1 MVGSNRAAVGP
12 WRLERKAPLLRPLP
26 MLTGGYAI
34 VAVALAFTLPP
45 PAVAVP
51 TPGPDCDASSS
62 YAANSTFQA
71 NLNLL
76 AEALPV
82 SASASP
88 AGFAT
93 ATVGTAPNQAN
104 GLALCRGDT
113 NASTC
118 AACVAA
124 AFRDAQQAC
133 PLDMGVTDYRDACVL
148 RFAGSQFLDFL
159 REDHPAVA
167 TTFGS
172 DNASDAWF
180 NAAVTGIF
188 TALVDR
194 AAATTNATRK
204 YFATAE
210 MDVNPKL
217 YGLAQCTPDLTP
229 GQCRDCLGDLQNVVT
244 QYLSGQPISN
254 SAFVVWCSLI
264 YSVSPVYDGRAML
277 QLAAPPEPPPP
288 AMLTLPSS
296 GSRSAAGISA
306 GIACSV
312 VLMLVLSVFFYLCLK
327 RR

>member
-159 REDHPAVA
+159 REDQWDISELFEMRGLQIWRLARSPAVA

-296 GSRSAAGISA
+296 GLKNAG
-306 GIACSV
+306 
-312 VLMLVLSVFFYLCLK
+312 L
-327 RR
+327 